1 MFESI
6 ARDAF
11 LVAVAAPFIYYLL
24 VLYSSWRF
32 FSQPKPKPRNMFTP
46 PVSVLKPIR
55 GLDPEAYQNFSSFCN
70 QDYPE
75 YEILFCVGQTDD
87 PVMPTLEKL
96 IHDFPKCRIRIVFCP
111 NKEAVNDKVAKLRRL
126 VAEAQY
132 EAVVMGDS
140 DVRATPDY
148 LRTVVAPL
156 GDSKVGAVTCFY
168 LPAHLQTLAENLQTI
183 GMVSDFYA
191 GLLVGWQLEGI
202 RFALGA
208 TIVTSRDRLAEFGG
222 LQVIENQPGDDLL
235 IGRLIA
241 EHGHEVKL
249 LPYTVMKLGGCHSL
263 KDLLAKRMRWM
274 VVMKHMRRS
283 AHFGLLFTQGL
294 PWLLAAIAVRPSAK
308 LALGYVAVYL
318 GLRVAIAWSIG
329 IRGLRQPGL
338 WKVIALIPLWDALAF
353 FIWLASFPRK
363 SIQWRDGEYYIRD
376 GMLVAASSRAVEK

>member
-1 MFESI
+1 
-6 ARDAF
+6 
-11 LVAVAAPFIYYLL
+11 
-24 VLYSSWRF
+24 
-32 FSQPKPKPRNMFTP
+32 
-46 PVSVLKPIR
+46 
-55 GLDPEAYQNFSSFCN
+55 
-70 QDYPE
+70 
-75 YEILFCVGQTDD
+75 
-87 PVMPTLEKL
+87 MPTLEKL

>member
-1 MFESI
+1 MFENI

-11 LVAVAAPFIYYLL
+11 LVTVAAPFIYYLL

-32 FSQPKPKPRNMFTP
+32 FLQALPRNGFTP
-46 PVSVLKPIR
+46 PVSILKPIR

-70 QDYPE
+70 QDYPD

-87 PVMPTLEKL
+87 PVVPILEKL
-96 IHDFPKCRIRIVFCP
+96 IHDFPERRIRIVSGP
-111 NKEAVNDKVAKLRRL
+111 NRGAVNDKVAKLRRL

-132 EAVVMGDS
+132 ETVVMSDS
-140 DVRATPDY
+140 DVRVAPDY
-148 LRTVVAPL
+148 LRKVVAPL
-156 GDSKVGAVTCFY
+156 ADPEIGAVTCFY
-168 LPAHLQTLAENLQTI
+168 LPAYSQTLAENLQTI

-191 GLLVGWQLEGI
+191 GLIVGWQLQGI
-202 RFALGA
+202 KFALGA
-208 TIVTSRDRLAEFGG
+208 TIATSRERLAEFGG
-222 LQVIENQPGDDLL
+222 LQAIENQPGDDLL

-249 LPYTVMKLGGCHSL
+249 LPYTVKKLGGCHSFNE
-263 KDLLAKRMRWM
+263 LLVKRMRWM

-294 PWLLAAIAVRPSAK
+294 PWVLAAIVVQPSAG
-308 LALGYVAVYL
+308 LALAYLGIYL
-318 GLRVAIAWSIG
+318 GLRVTIAWSIG
-329 IRGLRQPGL
+329 IRGLKQPGL

-353 FIWLASFPRK
+353 FIWLTSFLRK
-363 SIQWRDGEYYIRD
+363 SIQWREGEYYIRK

>member
-1 MFESI
+1 MVENI

-11 LVAVAAPFIYYLL
+11 LVAVTAPFIYYVL

-32 FSQPKPKPRNMFTP
+32 FSQPKPTTRNVFTP
-46 PVSVLKPIR
+46 PVSILKPIR
-55 GLDPEAYQNFSSFCN
+55 GLDPEAYQNFSSFCS
-70 QDYPE
+70 QDYPK

-87 PVMPTLEKL
+87 PVIPTLEKV
-96 IHDFPKCRIRIVFCP
+96 IHDFPEHRIRIVLGP
-111 NKEAVNDKVAKLRRL
+111 DKEAVNDKVAKLRRL

-132 EAVVMGDS
+132 EIVVMGDS
-140 DVRATPDY
+140 DVRVTPDY

-156 GDSKVGAVTCFY
+156 ADPKVGAVTCFY
-168 LPAHLQTLAENLQTI
+168 LPAHSQTLPENLQTV

-202 RFALGA
+202 NFALGA
-208 TIVTSRDRLAEFGG
+208 TIATSRERLAQFGG
-222 LQVIENQPGDDLL
+222 LQAIENQPGDDLL
-235 IGRLIA
+235 VGRLIA

-249 LPYTVMKLGGCHSL
+249 LPYTVMKLGGCHSF

-274 VVMKHMRRS
+274 VVMKNMRRS

-294 PWLLAAIAVRPSAK
+294 PWLLAAIAVHPLAG
-308 LALGYVAVYL
+308 LALAYVLIYL
-318 GLRVAIAWSIG
+318 GLRIAIAWSIG
-329 IRGLRQPGL
+329 IRGLKQTGL

-353 FIWLASFPRK
+353 FIWLASFLRK

-376 GMLVAASSRAVEK
+376 GMLVASSRAVEK